1 MAKIQF
7 FILQAI
13 LIFCGTFLQAKA
25 QELQANVLVNF
36 DMLPVEL
43 RIDVQSMRDD
53 VMRYL
58 NSQRYTGKDWV
69 GPKIPIDVS
78 ITLTGRTGNRYAA
91 ILTVMSRRLIDGP
104 ERGKSLLMR
113 SLDKN
118 WQFTYAPNASL
129 TFQTLRFDEF
139 STLIDFYMVLA
150 IGMDMDTY
158 GELDGSPMFSLAK
171 DLVRLGAAA
180 GASGYQNV
188 AEPGD
193 PSRIAIATELTD
205 LRYEEFRKLVF
216 SYHVDGMD
224 SLSVD
229 RASGLR
235 QVESVIAQMAEFK
248 RKKVAGRSII
258 LQAFFDSKYQ
268 ELADLFRGSDRDD
281 VFRNLMFLDP
291 SNTTVYEQAKD
302 GK

>member
-13 LIFCGTFLQAKA
+13 LIFCGSVVQSTA
-25 QELQANVLVNF
+25 QELQANVVVNF
-36 DMLPVEL
+36 EMLPVEQ
-43 RIDVQSMRDD
+43 RVDVQSMRED
-53 VMRYL
+53 VTNYL
-58 NSQRYTGKDWV
+58 NSQRYTGKDWT
-69 GPKIPIDVS
+69 GPKIPVDIS
-78 ITLTGRTGNRYAA
+78 ITLTGRTGNRYSG
-91 ILTVMSRRLIDGP
+91 ILAVMSKRFIDGP
-104 ERGKSLLMR
+104 ERGKSLLVR
-113 SLDKN
+113 SLDKI
-118 WQFTYAPNASL
+118 WQFSYAPNASL

-139 STLIDFYMVLA
+139 STLLDFYMVLA

-205 LRYEEFRKLVF
+205 LRYEEFRKLIF

-229 RASGLR
+229 RTKGLR
-235 QVESVIAQMAEFK
+235 QLENVIAQMAEFK

-258 LQAFFDSKYQ
+258 MQAFFDTKYQ
-268 ELADLFRGSDRDD
+268 ELADLFRGYDRDE

-291 SNTTVYEQAKD
+291 SNTSAYEQAKD